1 MKATC
6 AVCRRH
12 RVIMADTQLCL
23 ACAVGLTH
31 RCPICQDDVPG
42 SGHAPCYPC
51 SQRRRANRQI
61 ATERE
66 TIRHPWLAELFS
78 DFCTSGK
85 IPLETGNATDRI
97 ARAAAACRRIAVT
110 VTNPTDLSTETLH
123 AALGAESLRRVA
135 PLIAHW
141 AEVGV
146 IEWDRAR
153 LQTLIERDRVTAI
166 LTTHAKSPHASLLH
180 RYRDHLAIRDRKPI
194 TQRTAL
200 TAAVTL
206 LAALG
211 DAPISDL
218 SQRHVTKMLRARP
231 GHRAALQGFLSFL
244 ASEGGPKLT
253 IAKPRR
259 DPVARERRLRADI
272 RACRKRLATPRT
284 ATEARALIAVLIA
297 RIYALPL
304 NRVLSLT
311 RPEVA
316 LSMSGVTL
324 WPDGEALTLDRSLA
338 VAFQE
343 WISVGGLWRSPGNP
357 WVFPGRD
364 GHQPMSEAA
373 VAYHVNAKRT
383 GDRPGL
389 HQTQARP

>member
-12 RVIMADTQLCL
+12 RVIMANKQLCL

-31 RCPICQDDVPG
+31 RCPICQDVVPG

-51 SQRRRANRQI
+51 TQRRRAHRQI
-61 ATERE
+61 VAEVE
-66 TIRHPWLAELFS
+66 TIPHLWLAGLFS
-78 DFCTSGK
+78 DFCVSGR
-85 IPLETGNATDRI
+85 IPLDTGIAVDRI
-97 ARAAAACRRIAVT
+97 ARAAAACRRIAIT
-110 VTNPTDLSTETLH
+110 VTNPTDLSTDTLH

-135 PLIAHW
+135 PLIAYW
-141 AEVGV
+141 AEMGV

-153 LQTLIERDRVTAI
+153 LQTLIELDRVTAI
-166 LTTHAKSPHASLLH
+166 LTTHGKSPHAPLLH

-218 SQRHVTKMLRARP
+218 SQHHVTKMLRARP
-231 GHRAALQGFLSFL
+231 GHRASLQGFLSFI

-253 IAKPRR
+253 IAKPRQ
-259 DPVARERRLRADI
+259 DPVAQERRLRADI
-272 RACRKRLATPRT
+272 RRCRDRLKNPRT
-284 ATEARALIAVLIA
+284 VVEARALIAILTA

-304 NRVLSLT
+304 NRVLSLK

-316 LSMSGVTL
+316 VSTNAVTL
-324 WPDGEALTLDRSLA
+324 WPEGEALTLDRSLA

-343 WISVGGLWRSPGNP
+343 WISLGGIWRSPGYP

-373 VAYHVNAKRT
+373 VAYHLKKRSPPNIL
-383 GDRPGL
+383 GHGPS
-389 HQTQARP
+389 